1 MTSPPQPPSEP
12 EAIAKHERVKLIL
25 SRINDAPPAQNR
37 EEALDLID
45 RIFREV
51 EDRHS
56 GVPHDPF
63 HPGRLYPPAAQME
76 RQVDGI
82 PSLRRYRHTG
92 HYTLIAENGAIVIR
106 VFVRGFKDGIAAI
119 IGERTELDKPGA
131 DGRCVPDFE

>member
-1 MTSPPQPPSEP
+1 
-12 EAIAKHERVKLIL
+12 
-25 SRINDAPPAQNR
+25 
-37 EEALDLID
+37 
-45 RIFREV
+45 
-51 EDRHS
+51 
-56 GVPHDPF
+56 
-63 HPGRLYPPAAQME
+63 ME